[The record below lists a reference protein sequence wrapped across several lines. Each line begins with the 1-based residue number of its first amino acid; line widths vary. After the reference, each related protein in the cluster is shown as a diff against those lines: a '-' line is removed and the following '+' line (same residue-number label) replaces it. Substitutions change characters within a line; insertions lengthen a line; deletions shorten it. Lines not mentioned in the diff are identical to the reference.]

1 MRPSK
6 SKTTARKL
14 ERVLMGDDLF
24 EYSTEETLRRE
35 AAAERLREIA
45 DQLSRK
51 NEIEIERE
59 GMRYTVKV
67 PNEVTFSYEV
77 ELGDDSSE
85 IEIEIKW

>member
-1 MRPSK
+1 MK
-6 SKTTARKL
+6 
-14 ERVLMGDDLF
+14 
-24 EYSTEETLRRE
+24 RE

>member
-1 MRPSK
+1 
-6 SKTTARKL
+6 
-14 ERVLMGDDLF
+14 MGDDLF

>member
-1 MRPSK
+1 
-6 SKTTARKL
+6 
-14 ERVLMGDDLF
+14 MGEDLF
-24 EYSTEETLRRE
+24 EYSTEETLKRE
-35 AAAERLREIA
+35 AAADRLRAIA

>member
-1 MRPSK
+1 ML
-6 SKTTARKL
+6 A
-14 ERVLMGDDLF
+14 
-24 EYSTEETLRRE
+24 RE
-35 AAAERLREIA
+35 AARGTRYRLAALVAQGKSNREIA